1 MAIARHGLG
10 WIAGL
15 LTGFFFTSAHADLK
29 LCNRM
34 SYVIDAAIAIDDSG
48 NANSRGWYRLDPGQ
62 CRATLQGPLPSGDL
76 YLHVRVPQLYGPS
89 PLPQRGDTE
98 FCIGSD
104 NFTNS
109 NARNCRGSQR
119 PALFTAVKPA
129 EGEQGHVISL
139 AEEAG
144 YDSDQARDAGIQRL
158 LAVAGYDP
166 GAIDGVRGE
175 KTDIAIR
182 QFTNENK
189 LSVTAAGRADFFA
202 QLMDAAQKPGTGF
215 TWCND
220 TASAVMAAIGV
231 EDGNAVTTRGWYRVE
246 PGRCLRPDIA
256 GTPKKVFSY
265 AEAIDTNGQALASGG
280 KPLAWGG
287 ETTLC
292 TRSAKFE
299 LYDHLDCVARG
310 LTQSGFAAIELGK
323 GTATIR
329 FK

>member
-1 MAIARHGLG
+1 
-10 WIAGL
+10 
-15 LTGFFFTSAHADLK
+15 
-29 LCNRM
+29 
-34 SYVIDAAIAIDDSG
+34 
-48 NANSRGWYRLDPGQ
+48 
-62 CRATLQGPLPSGDL
+62 
-76 YLHVRVPQLYGPS
+76 
-89 PLPQRGDTE
+89 
-98 FCIGSD
+98 
-104 NFTNS
+104 
-109 NARNCRGSQR
+109 
-119 PALFTAVKPA
+119 
-129 EGEQGHVISL
+129 
-139 AEEAG
+139 
-144 YDSDQARDAGIQRL
+144 
-158 LAVAGYDP
+158 
-166 GAIDGVRGE
+166 
-175 KTDIAIR
+175 
-182 QFTNENK
+182 
-189 LSVTAAGRADFFA
+189 
-202 QLMDAAQKPGTGF
+202 
-215 TWCND
+215 
-220 TASAVMAAIGV
+220 MAAIGV

>member
-1 MAIARHGLG
+1 MPRHF
-10 WIAGL
+10 A
-15 LTGFFFTSAHADLK
+15 
-29 LCNRM
+29 
-34 SYVIDAAIAIDDSG
+34 
-48 NANSRGWYRLDPGQ
+48 
-62 CRATLQGPLPSGDL
+62 GPLPSGDF